1 MCNLSRN
8 NVGHEQSGVRPV
20 LVVSAD
26 IRNENSNN
34 VFVFPITHARK
45 KFQPCHY
52 ILSNKDYPFFN
63 FERQIVLC
71 EEGRSIS
78 KERLERFL
86 GAITQKDIS
95 YILECKEY
103 VFVET
108 EEVKTNGRE

>member
-1 MCNLSRN
+1 MVKQGDVYMCNLSRN

-52 ILSNKDYPFFN
+52 ILSNKDYPFFM
-63 FERQIVLC
+63 RHIVVL
-71 EEGRSIS
+71 
-78 KERLERFL
+78 
-86 GAITQKDIS
+86 
-95 YILECKEY
+95 ILLDFTNAKLIY
-103 VFVET
+103 FVI
-108 EEVKTNGRE
+108 